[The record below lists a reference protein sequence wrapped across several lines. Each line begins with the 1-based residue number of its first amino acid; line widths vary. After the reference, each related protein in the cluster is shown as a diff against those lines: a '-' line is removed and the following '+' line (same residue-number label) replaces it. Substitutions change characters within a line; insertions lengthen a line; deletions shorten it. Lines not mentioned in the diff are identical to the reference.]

1 MPEKGLG
8 WKHPN
13 PFFFHIFK
21 KKSVS
26 TSLANPV
33 GNCCVRKD
41 TAAFLAKTR
50 AGRIFPA
57 GNKKEKNNYLPEGF
71 AECKENIKNMWRKVG
86 ECGTFELESGV

>member
-1 MPEKGLG
+1 M
-8 WKHPN
+8 
-13 PFFFHIFK
+13 
-21 KKSVS
+21 
-26 TSLANPV
+26 
-33 GNCCVRKD
+33 
-41 TAAFLAKTR
+41 